1 MKRALLFSIMFFAGM
16 AAFAEA
22 THLWVSGA
30 NVRIRS
36 AGNTSGQVVATLP
49 LGTWAEIIETGAEKQ
64 NLLGSSEY
72 WYKIRDENNN
82 EGWIFGGLTLRCSL
96 VEKYSVAANLVRTR
110 YERFG
115 RPIEEAEQLYSF
127 TKKLVKEA
135 TNNEDLAK
143 AELAK
148 LQSLQL
154 ILNTLSAMMKGS
166 DESHAAIKENRDKI
180 YYHESAGQ
188 FYISPDVFWKLAQ
201 KHAKTSMADD
211 ISWEA
216 ARQQLPGESE
226 GDPTVILGML
236 SLSEVEY
243 LKSFPSGKYVSQAL
257 ETIKYSLEEMPTTLK
272 GYFNNEYAD
281 SRNSFLEQLNELKE
295 AVKNCKGNKA
305 GILELVESV
314 KKAAMN

>member
-1 MKRALLFSIMFFAGM
+1 MKKILLFSLMFLTCLG
-16 AAFAEA
+16 AFAEP
-22 THLWVSGA
+22 THLLVSGA

-49 LGTWAEIIETGAEKQ
+49 LGTWAEILETGAEKQ
-64 NLLGSSEY
+64 NLLGSTDY
-72 WYKIRDENNN
+72 WYRIRDENNN
-82 EGWIFGGLTLRCSL
+82 EGWIYGGLTMRCNL
-96 VEKYSVAANLVRTR
+96 AEKYSVAASLVRTR

-127 TKKLVKEA
+127 TKKLVKNA
-135 TNNEDLAK
+135 TNEEDLAK

-166 DESHAAIKENRDKI
+166 DESHAAIRENRDKV

-188 FYISPDVFWKLAQ
+188 FYISPEVFWQLAKRMQ
-201 KHAKTSMADD
+201 KTSMADE

-226 GDPTVILGML
+226 GDPTVIMGML

-243 LKSFPSGKYVSQAL
+243 LKSFPAGKHVDQAL
-257 ETIKYSLEEMPTTLK
+257 ETIKYSLEEMPTTLQ
-272 GYFNNEYAD
+272 GYFTSEYAD
-281 SRNSFLEQLNELKE
+281 SRESFLKQLEELKQ
-295 AVKNCKGNKA
+295 AVTNCRGNKK
-305 GILELVESV
+305 GILELVEAA